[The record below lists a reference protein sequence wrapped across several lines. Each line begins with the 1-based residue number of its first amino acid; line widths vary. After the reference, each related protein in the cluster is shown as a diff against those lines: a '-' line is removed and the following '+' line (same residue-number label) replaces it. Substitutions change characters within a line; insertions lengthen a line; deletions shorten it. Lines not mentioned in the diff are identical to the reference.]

1 MKLRGDKPHIY
12 SSILQTIGQSIKEGE
27 CRCASE
33 AVCKGTV
40 VGLGGGTNKLRLDA
54 ELRMCMCTEDGL
66 RADTGQSSKPELLLW
81 I

>member
-12 SSILQTIGQSIKEGE
+12 SSNLQTIGQSIKGGE

-33 AVCKGTV
+33 AVCKGTM
-40 VGLGGGTNKLRLDA
+40 GWGGGRRGTMDA
-54 ELRMCMCTEDGL
+54 ELRMRMCTEDGL